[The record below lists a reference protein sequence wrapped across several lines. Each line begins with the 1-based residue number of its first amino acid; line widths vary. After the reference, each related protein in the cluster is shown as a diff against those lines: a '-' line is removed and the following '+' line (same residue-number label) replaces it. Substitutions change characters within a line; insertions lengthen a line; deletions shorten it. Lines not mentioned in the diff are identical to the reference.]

1 MKRIIILLTTLMMGF
16 LTLSGH
22 AESTML
28 DLVAKEI
35 NKTCPQSVD
44 EYTTMLRVE
53 STATDFIY
61 SYSLDNEVFG
71 AYEEFPT
78 AIAELKKMVLEE
90 VRNLYVDGDEG
101 MKYFYELLVEYNR
114 GLKYIYFNEE
124 ATDSISVRINPAEM
138 KAIVFNGKEE

>member
-1 MKRIIILLTTLMMGF
+1 MKRIIILLTTLMMGL

-22 AESTML
+22 AESAML

-61 SYSLDNEVFG
+61 YYSLDNELFG
-71 AYEEFPT
+71 VYEEFPA
-78 AIAELKKMVLEE
+78 AIPELKKMLLEE
-90 VRNLYVDGDEG
+90 VRNLYVDGDED
-101 MKYFYELLVEYNR
+101 MKYFYELLAEYNR

-124 ATDSISVRINPAEM
+124 ETDSISVRINPAEM

>member
-124 ATDSISVRINPAEM
+124 ATYSISVRINPAEM

>member
-1 MKRIIILLTTLMMGF
+1 MKRIIILLTTLMMG
-16 LTLSGH
+16 LLSLSGH

-61 SYSLDNEVFG
+61 FYSLDNELFG
-71 AYEEFPT
+71 VYEEFPT

-90 VRNLYVDGDEG
+90 VRNLYVDGDED

>member
-1 MKRIIILLTTLMMGF
+1 MKRIIILLTTLMMG
-16 LTLSGH
+16 LLSLSGH

-101 MKYFYELLVEYNR
+101 MKYFYELLAEYNR

>member
-1 MKRIIILLTTLMMGF
+1 MKRIIILLTTLMMG
-16 LTLSGH
+16 LLSLSGH

-28 DLVAKEI
+28 DLVAKDI

-61 SYSLDNEVFG
+61 YYSLDNEFFG
-71 AYEEFPT
+71 AYEEFPA
-78 AIAELKKMVLEE
+78 AIPELKKILLEE
-90 VRNLYVDGDEG
+90 VRNLYVDGDEDV
-101 MKYFYELLVEYNR
+101 KYFYELLVEYNR
-114 GLKYIYFNEE
+114 GIKYIYFNEE

>member
-1 MKRIIILLTTLMMGF
+1 MKRIIILLTTLMMG
-16 LTLSGH
+16 LLSLSGH
-22 AESTML
+22 AESTIL
-28 DLVAKEI
+28 DLVAKDI

-101 MKYFYELLVEYNR
+101 MKYFYELLAEYNR

>member
-1 MKRIIILLTTLMMGF
+1 MKRIIILLTTLMMGL

-22 AESTML
+22 AESAML

-61 SYSLDNEVFG
+61 YYSLDNEFFG
-71 AYEEFPT
+71 AYEEFPA
-78 AIAELKKMVLEE
+78 AIPELKKILLEE
-90 VRNLYVDGDEG
+90 VRNLYVDGDEDV
-101 MKYFYELLVEYNR
+101 KYFYELLVEYNR
-114 GLKYIYFNEE
+114 GIKYIYFNEE

>member
-101 MKYFYELLVEYNR
+101 MKYFYELLAEYNR